1 MMRLSDMKIICDG
14 QEFPCHKFILSARSD
29 VFRRMFT
36 SSLKMNEKEESIL
49 DITDVSA
56 ETMKVFLQFIYKDKV
71 EPEYID
77 QNLLFAVDKYNFK
90 RLVNICVKYFEN
102 TINITNVMEI
112 TFVAYLIN
120 NDALLEKASK
130 FIFQNHG
137 KIKKPEEWDQIKK
150 THPNIATKVMDL
162 VIFDNQPLSSQG

>member
-1 MMRLSDMKIICDG
+1 
-14 QEFPCHKFILSARSD
+14 
-29 VFRRMFT
+29 
-36 SSLKMNEKEESIL
+36 MNEKEESIL

-77 QNLLFAVDKYNFK
+77 QNLLFAVDKYNIK

-150 THPNIATKVMDL
+150 THPNIATKVIWWIWSFLIINRHKDEL
-162 VIFDNQPLSSQG
+162 FVPFFVIKIRPTKIK